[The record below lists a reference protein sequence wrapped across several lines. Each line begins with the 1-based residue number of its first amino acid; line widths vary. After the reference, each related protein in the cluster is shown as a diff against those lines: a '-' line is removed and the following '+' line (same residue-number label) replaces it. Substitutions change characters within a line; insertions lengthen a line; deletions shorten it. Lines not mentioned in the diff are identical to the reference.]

1 MSHLARTPSAYANTW
16 VTRRN
21 PSLENTKWPWC
32 SPLTGPGEQAL
43 CRRRFPWQ
51 GLLAS
56 CWSSRTHTRAPG
68 YKFSSSGQGDEER
81 RRRSAIC
88 QDTVYSALAVQGT
101 MPCPRYLA
109 SPQQP
114 LISHLLAP
122 VSQGHATEFSF
133 PAWVL
138 LPLKLIRS
146 EPHRRSW
153 RAW

>member
-109 SPQQP
+109 SPQAAPHFPFACSCQP
-114 LISHLLAP
+114 GSCHR
-122 VSQGHATEFSF
+122 VQFSCLG
-133 PAWVL
+133 PSAAETNQ
-138 LPLKLIRS
+138 IR
-146 EPHRRSW
+146 
-153 RAW
+153 AA